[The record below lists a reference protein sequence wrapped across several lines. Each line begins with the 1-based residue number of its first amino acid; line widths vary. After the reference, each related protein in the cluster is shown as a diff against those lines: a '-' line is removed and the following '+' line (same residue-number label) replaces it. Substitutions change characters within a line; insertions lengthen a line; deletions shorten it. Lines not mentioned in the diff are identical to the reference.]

1 MKENVHTVKILDL
14 IVSDNLC
21 DIFVVMNYV
30 ENDLK
35 YALRSYEH
43 GPSNEDITTILFKLL
58 CAINFI
64 HNANVMHRDIKPG
77 NILIDK

>member
-1 MKENVHTVKILDL
+1 MHTIKILDL
-14 IVSDNLC
+14 IVSENLS
-21 DIFVVMNYV
+21 DIFIVTNYV

-35 YALRSYEH
+35 NALKSYKD

-58 CAINFI
+58 CGINFL
-64 HNANVMHRDIKPG
+64 HKANVMHRDLKPG